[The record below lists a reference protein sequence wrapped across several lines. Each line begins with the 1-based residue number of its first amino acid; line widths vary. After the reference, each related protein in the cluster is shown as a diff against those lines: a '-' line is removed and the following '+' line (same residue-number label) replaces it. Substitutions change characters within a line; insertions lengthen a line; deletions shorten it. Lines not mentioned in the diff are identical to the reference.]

1 MDQTKIVLHL
11 LSGTFLFL
19 CLSDLLLQAVTAEDQ
34 VTYLGSYCGGDQQY
48 DQESEYANN
57 VDLLLSNLTSR
68 ASTNKFYN
76 VSSGETPN
84 QVYGL
89 FLCSSYTTDQVC
101 QDCITLAQGEIRQ
114 QCPSSVASIVWYI
127 ECMLRYANH
136 SIFAINDE
144 SVHRYMESGQ
154 AKYSQYNQD
163 LTDTFIS
170 LFSTATTGNS
180 SLASSTTV
188 YLTKDLTMTCF
199 VECTPDLSPSYCSNC
214 LNSALSKLTTPGTQS
229 GGLLQPSCRLMYA
242 FNDAGSLSPGKG
254 IYIALAVTS
263 VVAAS
268 SLFLHFFAFLKRNKS
283 TRKPIGIEEIESME
297 NLHFEL
303 DTIKAAT
310 DDFSPANK
318 LGQGGFGI
326 VYMGKLADQQAVAIN
341 RLSNASGQGIKEFKT
356 EACLAAKIQ
365 HKNLVKLFGFCLERD
380 EMLLVYEFILSGQ
393 RNNLFDPDMEAD
405 SLLDY
410 AWRLWD
416 EGNSLKLLE
425 SALGN
430 VSAKAEAERCIQ
442 VGLLCIQEEPDKRP
456 SIASVLLML
465 NTQPITIPSP
475 VRPPAFPYRL
485 GKKAAPR
492 ESYSI
497 QAECEITE
505 LNPR

>member
-242 FNDAGSLSPGKG
+242 FNDAGSLSPG
-254 IYIALAVTS
+254 
-263 VVAAS
+263 
-268 SLFLHFFAFLKRNKS
+268 
-283 TRKPIGIEEIESME
+283 IEEIESME

-380 EMLLVYEFILSGQ
+380 EMLLVYEF
-393 RNNLFDPDMEAD
+393 
-405 SLLDY
+405 